1 MTAMKKAIIDIG
13 SNSVRLLLIN
23 GDRRSCQ
30 TEITRLSEGLHVS
43 GLLSD
48 TAIQR
53 TTDAICEFS
62 AIATQNGVSDILLFA
77 TEAVRS
83 AKNGE
88 RFCDAVKK
96 RTHFDVCVLSGDEE
110 AYYGFVGATM
120 DMPDEIATMLDVGG
134 ASAELAR
141 GSKGKAPTYTKSLPL
156 GAVRLL
162 EACGQSR
169 ALAEK
174 MIAEAI
180 VLYNLSPCKNL
191 IGIGGTAST
200 LASLHLQLEKF
211 DERKTHGTVIK
222 REALSKTVDLL
233 YSLSVE
239 ERKKLQGL
247 DAKRA
252 DVIANAALLVLRVM
266 EMLHAEV
273 FTVSEKGNMDG
284 YLFIKG

>member
-1 MTAMKKAIIDIG
+1 
-13 SNSVRLLLIN
+13 
-23 GDRRSCQ
+23 
-30 TEITRLSEGLHVS
+30 
-43 GLLSD
+43 
-48 TAIQR
+48 
-53 TTDAICEFS
+53 
-62 AIATQNGVSDILLFA
+62 
-77 TEAVRS
+77 
-83 AKNGE
+83 
-88 RFCDAVKK
+88 
-96 RTHFDVCVLSGDEE
+96 
-110 AYYGFVGATM
+110 
-120 DMPDEIATMLDVGG
+120 
-134 ASAELAR
+134 
-141 GSKGKAPTYTKSLPL
+141 
-156 GAVRLL
+156 
-162 EACGQSR
+162 

-252 DVIANAALLVLRVM
+252 DVIANAALLVLRIM